1 MKPRIGA
8 EGDEATQPVQS
19 GPAHE
24 GRGAR
29 TRDGRPPLPA
39 AVGQARDSSMTGA
52 DEDETEISEA
62 AKNLLK
68 QQVLTISAKVEE
80 MERKVA
86 EVTQKRNAERKSK
99 GKLGTGVKDRD
110 KGGGAVNKRQQQLLD
125 MNRREAARSKRMQE
139 LMRQVQGIWKQI
151 SQHRW
156 AWPFMKPVDVKGLGL
171 HDYNDVIEK
180 PMDLGTI
187 KNRMD
192 AKDASGYQ
200 HVQEVGDD
208 MRLVFS
214 NAMTYNPEGSDV
226 YVMTKTLS
234 DKFEEKWK
242 SLIEPKLHEE
252 ELKRLQ
258 EENEVQGKEAG
269 VQAVEEVDVE
279 KLTEQYIAQLEE
291 LDKQL
296 EELKQQATPKFSR
309 AMSVEEKR
317 HLGQSLGK
325 LPPDNLSH
333 VIQIIAQKNPSFNA
347 HSDEVEVDIDAQDP
361 ATLWRLQRYVQ
372 AVLSTPALRQAAP
385 RNQAMKRS
393 GGALQNKSSSKR
405 GKKATTP

>member
-1 MKPRIGA
+1 MKSRLGA
-8 EGDEATQPVQS
+8 EGDEATQPVQPGS
-19 GPAHE
+19 AQE

-39 AVGQARDSSMTGA
+39 AVGQTRDSMTGA
-52 DEDETEISEA
+52 NEDETEISEV
-62 AKNLLK
+62 AKDLLK
-68 QQVLTISAKVEE
+68 QQVQALSAKVEE

-110 KGGGAVNKRQQQLLD
+110 KGGGAVNKKQQQLLD
-125 MNRREAARSKRMQE
+125 ITKREAARSKRMQE
-139 LMRQVQGIWKQI
+139 LMRQVQNIWKQI
-151 SQHRW
+151 SQHKW

-171 HDYNDVIEK
+171 HDYNEVIEK
-180 PMDLGTI
+180 PMDMGTI

-200 HVQEVGDD
+200 HVQEVCDD

-226 YVMTKTLS
+226 YVMSKTLS

-252 ELKRLQ
+252 ELRRLQ
-258 EENEVQGKEAG
+258 EENEVQVKEG
-269 VQAVEEVDVE
+269 VQAVEEIDVE
-279 KLTEQYIAQLEE
+279 KLTEQYAAQLEE

-372 AVLSTPALRQAAP
+372 AVLSTPALRQAMP
-385 RNQAMKRS
+385 RNQATKRS
-393 GGALQNKSSSKR
+393 GSSLQNKTSSKR
-405 GKKATTP
+405 GKKTTTP